1 MVKPIVFFW
10 AGHSIALF
18 VVAREWVA
26 YWRAAS
32 QVRAVAQAEGGDWPF
47 TRDPKY
53 QALFVFSPQS
63 LLESGDSPTLHEAK
77 LALLRLRARMWRVVF
92 LAMAIS
98 ASGFFLAVAWTIVSG
113 IIESQMT
120 S

>member
-1 MVKPIVFFW
+1 MVKPVVFFW
-10 AGHSIALF
+10 SAHAIALL
-18 VVAREWVA
+18 VVAREWIA

-32 QVRAVAQAEGGDWPF
+32 HVRAVARAEGGDWPF

-53 QALFVFSPQS
+53 QALFVYSPQS
-63 LLESGDSPTLHEAK
+63 LLESGDTPALREAK
-77 LALLRLRARMWRVVF
+77 LSLLRLRARMWRVVI

-98 ASGFFLAVAWTIVSG
+98 ASGVFLAVAWTIVSG
-113 IIESQMT
+113 IIEGQMT